1 MTEALVF
8 NLSSRGSQQEI
19 LRSLFE
25 RSGMCMAKLDSA
37 FRLVEVNAE
46 FSGQFGCR
54 PAELGGRRFADLL
67 HSDARAQVGRQF
79 SRLVADRGSRFTE
92 PTVAF
97 RQKDSTV
104 FSGELTG
111 FTVRGESEGDT
122 DGLMALVCP
131 DNGSRPD
138 PAPAPHR
145 LVLTDIEAR
154 ILEGVALGMSTVNLA
169 SMLYLSRGGIGYHV
183 DTLMRKLKVKNRP
196 AVVSKAYSIGLIR
209 PGWPP
214 RVYPY

>member
-1 MTEALVF
+1 MTEVLASAVG
-8 NLSSRGSQQEI
+8 RGSQQEI

-25 RSGMCMAKLDSA
+25 RSGLCMARLDSG

-46 FSGQFGCR
+46 FSEQFGCR
-54 PAELGGRRFADLL
+54 PAELGGRSFGDLL
-67 HSDARAQVGRQF
+67 HADAQTLVSRQF
-79 SRLVADRGSRFTE
+79 SRLLDDQEARFTE
-92 PTVAF
+92 PMIAF

-111 FTVRGESEGDT
+111 FTVCAHGGE
-122 DGLMALVCP
+122 GLMALLCP
-131 DNGSRPD
+131 ETGSRQD
-138 PAPAPHR
+138 PSPTPHR

-154 ILEGVALGMSTVNLA
+154 ILEGVAVGMSTVNLA
-169 SMLYLSRGGIGYHV
+169 STLYLSRGGIGYHV

-196 AVVSKAYSIGLIR
+196 AAVAKAYAIGLIS

-214 RVYPY
+214 RVDTD

>member
-1 MTEALVF
+1 MTEVLGSAVG
-8 NLSSRGSQQEI
+8 RGSQQEI

-25 RSGMCMAKLDSA
+25 RSGMCMAKLDIG
-37 FRLVEVNAE
+37 FRLVEVNTE
-46 FSGQFGCR
+46 FSERFGCR
-54 PAELGGRRFADLL
+54 PAELGGRSFGDLL
-67 HSDARAQVGRQF
+67 HADARTLVSRQF
-79 SRLVADRGSRFTE
+79 SRLLTDQGARFTE
-92 PTVAF
+92 PTIVF

-111 FTVRGESEGDT
+111 FTVSGDSG

-131 DNGSRPD
+131 GGSRQD
-138 PAPAPHR
+138 PPPAPHR

-154 ILEGVALGMSTVNLA
+154 ILEGVAVGMSTVNLA
-169 SMLYLSRGGIGYHV
+169 STLYLSRGGIGYHV

-196 AVVSKAYSIGLIR
+196 AAVSKAYAIGLIR

-214 RVYPY
+214 RVHTD

>member
-1 MTEALVF
+1 
-8 NLSSRGSQQEI
+8 
-19 LRSLFE
+19 
-25 RSGMCMAKLDSA
+25 MAKLDTG
-37 FRLVEVNAE
+37 FRLVEVNTE

-54 PAELGGRRFADLL
+54 PAELGGRSFVELL
-67 HSDARAQVGRQF
+67 HADARTLVSRQF
-79 SRLVADRGSRFTE
+79 SRLLADQGSRFTE
-92 PTVAF
+92 PAVAF

-111 FTVRGESEGDT
+111 FTVGGDGGEA

-131 DNGSRPD
+131 EGGTRLCPSPMT
-138 PAPAPHR
+138 HR

>member
-1 MTEALVF
+1 MTEALV
-8 NLSSRGSQQEI
+8 SGVGKGSQQEV
-19 LRSLFE
+19 LRSIFE
-25 RSGMCMAKLDSA
+25 RSGMCMAKLDNA

-46 FSGQFGCR
+46 FSGQFGCL
-54 PAELGGRRFADLL
+54 PAELGGRCFVELL
-67 HSDARAQVGRQF
+67 HADARTQVSRQLT
-79 SRLVADRGSRFTE
+79 RLLAAPGSRFTE
-92 PTVAF
+92 PTVPF
-97 RQKDSTV
+97 RQKDSTL

-111 FTVRGESEGDT
+111 FTVGGGDRS
-122 DGLMALVCP
+122 DADSLMALICP
-131 DNGSRPD
+131 EGGNRKDR
-138 PAPAPHR
+138 AAATHR

-214 RVYPY
+214 RVYPE